1 MEEATVRHSL
11 EVDPNFRS
19 VKQHIIVCGNVTNL
33 YHFIRT
39 LRRKTIGIPRP
50 IVVLYHNASD
60 ADERSLAETWARIN
74 HFVDVYVVRGSP
86 LEAGD
91 LRRAG
96 IRFCKKVVILAKS
109 HAGDKSNI
117 EALVDADTIFTHKVV
132 MRELDIAH
140 SLLLEEAGNDPA
152 KVEAAKAKVAGVPD
166 VVTEILLRSNIPY
179 CGYTPPVAKNDNIR
193 RGVSDTNVD
202 RRRAS
207 RQFQV
212 MGQNDGS
219 QTHGTGASYY
229 YSEQFASGHVYTSAT
244 IDALVC
250 QAYYNESI
258 VDVLEI
264 FVSADSARSMR
275 NEALR
280 VANEGK
286 GVGNTKLLTA
296 DEVLPECSHV
306 YNIPVF
312 IDGRRPEFIDTFGK
326 LFKHLTERCAPPI
339 IPLGLYREPSKPG
352 ARHDFEN
359 ALPYV
364 FTCPHG
370 DTPLVPSDRVFVL
383 SPYNEDKQQRHLMQH
398 QETRLEI
405 GGEGAQDLATKAP
418 MERAESSHRITGK
431 HGNMHVAKEIQQLR
445 REMHQLK
452 RIDMAVNTSEL
463 VAALRQA
470 GATRQGKTAYD

>member
-1 MEEATVRHSL
+1 M
-11 EVDPNFRS
+11 
-19 VKQHIIVCGNVTNL
+19 G
-33 YHFIRT
+33 
-39 LRRKTIGIPRP
+39 
-50 IVVLYHNASD
+50 
-60 ADERSLAETWARIN
+60 
-74 HFVDVYVVRGSP
+74 
-86 LEAGD
+86 
-91 LRRAG
+91 
-96 IRFCKKVVILAKS
+96 
-109 HAGDKSNI
+109 

-166 VVTEILLRSNIPY
+166 VVTEILLRTNIPY
-179 CGYTPPVAKNDNIR
+179 CGYTPPVVKT
-193 RGVSDTNVD
+193 GGGSDTNPE

-219 QTHGTGASYY
+219 QTHNAGASYY

-250 QAYYNESI
+250 QAYYNDSI

-264 FVSADSARSMR
+264 FVSADSARSVR

-280 VANEGK
+280 IANEGK
-286 GVGNTKLLTA
+286 RGANAKPLTA

-312 IDGRRPEFIDTFGK
+312 CDGRRPDFIDTFGK

-339 IPLGLYREPSKPG
+339 IPLGLYRGPSKPC

-370 DTPLVPSDRVFVL
+370 DTPLVPSDRVFIL

-398 QETRLEI
+398 QQETRLEI
-405 GGEGAQDLATKAP
+405 GG
-418 MERAESSHRITGK
+418 
-431 HGNMHVAKEIQQLR
+431 
-445 REMHQLK
+445 
-452 RIDMAVNTSEL
+452 
-463 VAALRQA
+463 
-470 GATRQGKTAYD
+470 